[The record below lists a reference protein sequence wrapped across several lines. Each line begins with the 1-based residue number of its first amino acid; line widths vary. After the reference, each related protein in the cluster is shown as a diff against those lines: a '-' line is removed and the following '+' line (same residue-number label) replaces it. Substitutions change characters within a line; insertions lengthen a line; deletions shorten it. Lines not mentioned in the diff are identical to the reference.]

1 MLEKLGAV
9 TVAVTSWALLGVLKP
24 AGTPTVSTLVPPTPG
39 AKAVLELKLSPGLKI
54 AGLPTIVPTA
64 GVPLVTGTLTVSP
77 PRTAWLANAMVAWS
91 SRAGA
96 TYSVVLLEKLGE
108 GRRQLPRKAP

>member
-1 MLEKLGAV
+1 MEKLDAV
-9 TVAVTSWALLGVLKP
+9 TVTVLSRRSAGMLKP
-24 AGTPTVSTLVPPTPG
+24 AGTPTVSTVVPPAAG
-39 AKAVLELKLSPGLKI
+39 ANALLELTLSPGLKI

-96 TYSVVLLEKLGE
+96 TYSVVLLEKLVVV
-108 GRRQLPRKAP
+108 RSQLP